1 MKKTIPNFPNYEI
14 DYYGRVY
21 VKKTGKEL
29 KQNKSKVGYM
39 RVGLFNETQKNKK
52 MAVHRLMCS
61 TFLPNFYGKGVVDHK
76 NRNRSDNRLWNL
88 KWATLHENQQ
98 NRSFDKTNTS
108 GYTNIR
114 FRVYNKKTGY
124 GMWVFHKRFDCKLY
138 EKNFKTLEEAIEYRD
153 DFLSRHDQAT

>member
-1 MKKTIPNFPNYEI
+1 MKKSIPNFPNYEI

-29 KQNKSKVGYM
+29 KQNKSEVGYM

-52 MAVHRLMCS
+52 MAVHRLMCF

-98 NRSFDKTNTS
+98 NRSFDKKNTS
-108 GYTNIR
+108 GYANIR
-114 FRVYNKKTGY
+114 FRSYKNRPDTSSI
-124 GMWVFHKRFDCKLY
+124 WRFQKRFNGKLF
-138 EKNFKTLEEAIEYRD
+138 EKSFKTLEEAIAYRD
-153 DFLSRHDQAT
+153 DFLSRLDP